1 MGNLF
6 TSTIGRKLIMSISGL
21 FLILFLLFHMSMNI
35 AAVFSTEAYNAICE
49 FLGANWYA
57 LAGTLILAA
66 GFVVHI
72 IYASILTL
80 HNRSSRGTQRYAVE
94 ATPKSVTWAS
104 RNMFV
109 LGLVVVLG
117 LLLHLYNFWYNMQ
130 FAEIIGDHSLGAF
143 GPTDGAA
150 YIADLFSNPV
160 YCLIYLIWF
169 LAIWFHLTHGFWSAF
184 QTIGWDN
191 KAFEAF
197 QPDLDETPQMPG
209 QRLCDRRFPRFRSGR
224 SRFLPAQPVRRVLLL
239 I

>member
-150 YIADLFSNPV
+150 YIAVLFSNPV

-191 KAFEAF
+191 QIWMK
-197 QPDLDETPQMPG
+197 
-209 QRLCDRRFPRFRSGR
+209 RLKCLANVFATVVFLGFALVVVVFYLRSLCGG
-224 SRFLPAQPVRRVLLL
+224 FCY
-239 I
+239 